1 MSTIWGRLTLKMDNT
16 KIEKFNEKFLIAN
29 IEKQLSILIDLII
42 DKRDSKPSLGILTQ
56 KELLEQLNIAPNTL
70 KSWELKGLK
79 RLEPPIE
86 GTRTVYY
93 KVSDVIRFL
102 EN

>member
-1 MSTIWGRLTLKMDNT
+1 LGIKGEANMDNT

-102 EN
+102 EK

>member
-1 MSTIWGRLTLKMDNT
+1 MGIKGEANMDNT

-93 KVSDVIRFL
+93 KVSDIIRFL

>member
-1 MSTIWGRLTLKMDNT
+1 MDNT

-29 IEKQLSILIDLII
+29 IVKQLSILIDLII

-93 KVSDVIRFL
+93 KVSDVEVSR
-102 EN
+102 

>member
-1 MSTIWGRLTLKMDNT
+1 MGIKGEANMDNT

-56 KELLEQLNIAPNTL
+56 KELLEQLNIALNTL

-93 KVSDVIRFL
+93 KVSDVILFL

>member
-1 MSTIWGRLTLKMDNT
+1 MDNT

-93 KVSDVIRFL
+93 KVSDVILFL
-102 EN
+102 AN

>member
-1 MSTIWGRLTLKMDNT
+1 MDNT

-93 KVSDVIRFL
+93 KVSDIIRFL

>member
-1 MSTIWGRLTLKMDNT
+1 MDNT

-29 IEKQLSILIDLII
+29 IEKQLSILIDLSI

>member
-1 MSTIWGRLTLKMDNT
+1 MQ
-16 KIEKFNEKFLIAN
+16 FAEKFLIAN

>member
-1 MSTIWGRLTLKMDNT
+1 MDNT
-16 KIEKFNEKFLIAN
+16 KIEKFNEKILIAN

-56 KELLEQLNIAPNTL
+56 KELLEKLNIAPNTL

>member
-1 MSTIWGRLTLKMDNT
+1 MDNT
-16 KIEKFNEKFLIAN
+16 KIEKFNEKILIAN

>member
-1 MSTIWGRLTLKMDNT
+1 MDNT

-29 IEKQLSILIDLII
+29 IEKQFSILIDLII

>member
-1 MSTIWGRLTLKMDNT
+1 MDNT

-93 KVSDVIRFL
+93 KVSDVILFL

>member
-1 MSTIWGRLTLKMDNT
+1 MDNT

-70 KSWELKGLK
+70 KSWELKITDCFCYPLI
-79 RLEPPIE
+79 IE
-86 GTRTVYY
+86 
-93 KVSDVIRFL
+93 L
-102 EN
+102 Q

>member
-1 MSTIWGRLTLKMDNT
+1 MDNT

-56 KELLEQLNIAPNTL
+56 KELFEQLNIAPNTL

>member
-1 MSTIWGRLTLKMDNT
+1 MDNT

-70 KSWELKGLK
+70 KSWELKCLK
-79 RLEPPIE
+79 RLEQPIE
-86 GTRTVYY
+86 GTKTLYY
-93 KVSDVIRFL
+93 KVSDVILFL